1 MGSCL
6 SFGEDSF
13 SPIRDYA
20 GGNKDLIPTIHEDA
34 GIEAES
40 AVDR

>member
-1 MGSCL
+1 MKKFREDMGSCL

-20 GGNKDLIPTIHEDA
+20 GGNKDGKYIWIYTCQ
-34 GIEAES
+34 
-40 AVDR
+40 